1 MEKVTLIND
10 GGYVGMENVRFPVVV
25 SVSDSNSRAVSISPQ
40 EMERIGCDMSKF
52 GGADGWW
59 FVKSEHCVVMAND
72 MNRER
77 FEELAK
83 LKGMDVTRANRRITF
98 VNLEV
103 IEAGEYMSSM
113 TEAAWWGW
121 QEAMKEK
128 GDE

>member
-1 MEKVTLIND
+1 MLTVAITGSGQL
-10 GGYVGMENVRFPVVV
+10 
-25 SVSDSNSRAVSISPQ
+25 
-40 EMERIGCDMSKF
+40 
-52 GGADGWW
+52 ADL
-59 FVKSEHCVVMAND
+59 VAI

-103 IEAGEYMSSM
+103 IEIGEYMSRM